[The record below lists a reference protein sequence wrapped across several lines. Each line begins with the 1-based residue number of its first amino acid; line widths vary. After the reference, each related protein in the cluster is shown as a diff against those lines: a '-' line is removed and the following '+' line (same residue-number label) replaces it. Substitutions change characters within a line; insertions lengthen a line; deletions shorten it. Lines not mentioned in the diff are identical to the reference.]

1 MKYFSLRKII
11 SNKSNKR
18 STDSK
23 VYRHVSK
30 ILILNAG
37 QFWLLGDSWQCL
49 KTFWLSPWLGK
60 RVLLIYR
67 GWRPEMLLNIQFTVQ
82 SPTTKTYLVQ
92 VSIMPRLRNSALDQ
106 DSTLFPSSLLK
117 TGPESVLLEQLYL
130 SVITT
135 DPRTSK
141 ERARSLFSQGEWSS
155 PQQRIGS
162 VAKLRSVF
170 YCPFLGSLQGLR
182 HIMG

>member
-1 MKYFSLRKII
+1 MWGSLNKVGTFRDPSLYLLSSFRLKYHISTSFSITQNSSSTRINATFFKNVSCALKPKLLTSQMSQNLIIIVVYQSAKVEMKYFSLRKII

-18 STDSK
+18 SINSK

-37 QFWLLGDSWQCL
+37 QFSLLGDSWQCL

-82 SPTTKTYLVQ
+82 SPTTKTYLVDKYQ
-92 VSIMPRLRNSALDQ
+92 
-106 DSTLFPSSLLK
+106 
-117 TGPESVLLEQLYL
+117 
-130 SVITT
+130 
-135 DPRTSK
+135 
-141 ERARSLFSQGEWSS
+141 
-155 PQQRIGS
+155 
-162 VAKLRSVF
+162 
-170 YCPFLGSLQGLR
+170 
-182 HIMG
+182 